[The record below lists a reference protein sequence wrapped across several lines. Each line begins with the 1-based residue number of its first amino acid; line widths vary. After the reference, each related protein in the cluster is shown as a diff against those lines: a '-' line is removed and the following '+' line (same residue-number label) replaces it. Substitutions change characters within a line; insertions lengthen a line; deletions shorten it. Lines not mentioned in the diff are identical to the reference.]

1 MRELVPGTGTGRASG
16 VWRVGETLKII
27 ACRICGRIE
36 VMWNIW
42 PDNVRLDDAWRS
54 SLPFAPINL
63 KLALGNAI
71 SDKKI
76 ACHLLMTVFV

>member
-1 MRELVPGTGTGRASG
+1 ML
-16 VWRVGETLKII
+16 GEVVYTI
-27 ACRICGRIE
+27 G
-36 VMWNIW
+36 
-42 PDNVRLDDAWRS
+42 
-54 SLPFAPINL
+54 LPFAPINL

>member
-1 MRELVPGTGTGRASG
+1 
-16 VWRVGETLKII
+16 
-27 ACRICGRIE
+27 
-36 VMWNIW
+36 MWNIW